1 MTDIAPFR
9 AATPD
14 MSAPAKV
21 SGGAREAAGSAH
33 LRVVD
38 CDVCVVGDDVAGLG
52 IAIDL
57 ARRGRDVVLLTFP
70 GGAVQP
76 LDGVLAPGF
85 ALPTAELVERVGMA
99 DAQELLILSAHAA
112 ETGLGFAHRAGVEVG
127 PRGRLRV
134 ARPHAAEALYREQ
147 DLRQQLAPDTTVL
160 VEGEDLAALLGTS
173 TFAAG
178 LGVVPAERVS
188 ARAIR
193 VALEEAALEAGVRAI
208 PVTGALAAD
217 LQGLRKYL
225 TTDKRRIRAFQVV
238 VSGHDAFARL
248 GARVTPLPRAPWV
261 TAAFRLPG
269 QEVPYS
275 GMVEE
280 TGLTGLRFHADG
292 GKLAIAMATATRVMT
307 RVGAARVA
315 RRHTSEIYSLGSSLV
330 EGATGRMLAETPGM
344 PRVFEGERGVWYALA
359 SAGDEI
365 THGFLAGRLIS
376 GAIGDKDDRIALLQ
390 PFAGPVLGGWAGRV
404 ARFAGYWHVRL
415 AARLHS
421 ERLAALVAPEPAS
434 DPAETQADTDA
445 AGADLLPAREPRRP
459 VAAVPPSGGRA
470 RGGMAGAAA
479 AVRHAVQAALHAA
492 SGWASGIAARA
503 ATASSRRRRPR
514 REEDHDEGSV
524 QRR

>member
-1 MTDIAPFR
+1 MTEIAPFR
-9 AATPD
+9 AAATDTP
-14 MSAPAKV
+14 APAKAA
-21 SGGAREAAGSAH
+21 GGAREASASAH

-70 GGAVQP
+70 GAVASP
-76 LDGVLAPGF
+76 LDGVLSPGF
-85 ALPTAELVERVGMA
+85 AMSTADLVERVGLA
-99 DAQELLILSAHAA
+99 DAQELLILSAQAA

-127 PRGRLRV
+127 PRGRLKV
-134 ARPHAAEALYREQ
+134 ARPHAVDGLYREQ

-188 ARAIR
+188 ASALK
-193 VALEEAALEAGVRAI
+193 VALELAALEAGVRGI
-208 PVTGALAAD
+208 PVAGALAAD

-225 TTDKRRIRAFQVV
+225 TTDKRRIRAYQVV
-238 VSGHDAFARL
+238 VCGHDAFARL
-248 GARVTPLPRAPWV
+248 GAKVAPLPRAPWI
-261 TAAFRLPG
+261 TAQFRLPG

-280 TGLTGLRFHADG
+280 TGLTGLRFHTDG
-292 GKLAIAMATATRVMT
+292 GKLALATATATRVMT
-307 RVGAARVA
+307 RVGASRVA
-315 RRHTSEIYSLGSSLV
+315 RRHAGEVYDLGSSLV
-330 EGATGRMLAETPGM
+330 EGAIGRMLPETSGM

-359 SAGDEI
+359 STGDEI

-390 PFAGPVLGGWAGRV
+390 PFAGPVLSGWAGRV

-415 AARLHS
+415 AAHLYS
-421 ERLAALVAPEPAS
+421 ERLAALVAPEATA
-434 DPAETQADTDA
+434 DPAQDDTAD
-445 AGADLLPAREPRRP
+445 AGREQMPAPESQRP
-459 VAAVPPSGGRA
+459 
-470 RGGMAGAAA
+470 AA
-479 AVRHAVQAALHAA
+479 AVTPSGRRARRGVAAATAASRHAARSALHAA

-503 ATASSRRRRPR
+503 ATASARRRRPR
-514 REEDHDEGSV
+514 PEEDHEDGPA

>member
-14 MSAPAKV
+14 MPAPAKAT
-21 SGGAREAAGSAH
+21 GGAREASGSAH

-70 GGAVQP
+70 GGALPP
-76 LDGVLAPGF
+76 LDGALAPGF
-85 ALPTAELVERVGMA
+85 SLPTADLVERVGLA
-99 DAQELLILSAHAA
+99 DAQELLILSAQAA

-127 PRGRLRV
+127 PRGRLKV
-134 ARPHAAEALYREQ
+134 ARPHAVEGLYREQ

-160 VEGEDLAALLGTS
+160 VEGEDLSALLGTT

-178 LGVVPAERVS
+178 LGVVPAERICP
-188 ARAIR
+188 RALK
-193 VALEEAALEAGVRAI
+193 VALELAAMEAGVRGI
-208 PVTGALAAD
+208 PVAGALAAD

-225 TTDKRRIRAFQVV
+225 TTDKRRIRAYQVV
-238 VSGHDAFARL
+238 ISGPDAFARL
-248 GARVTPLPRAPWV
+248 GARVAPLPRAPWV
-261 TAAFRLPG
+261 TAAFRLSG
-269 QEVPYS
+269 LEVPYS

-280 TGLTGLRFHADG
+280 TGLTGLRFHMDG

-315 RRHTSEIYSLGSSLV
+315 RRHAGEVYDLGSALV
-330 EGATGRMLAETPGM
+330 EGATGGMLAETSGM

-359 SAGDEI
+359 SAGDDV

-390 PFAGPVLGGWAGRV
+390 PFAGPVFSGWAGRV

-415 AARLHS
+415 AARLTS
-421 ERLAALVAPEPAS
+421 ERLAPTWR
-434 DPAETQADTDA
+434 DPAAADA
-445 AGADLLPAREPRRP
+445 
-459 VAAVPPSGGRA
+459 VALD
-470 RGGMAGAAA
+470 GAAA
-479 AVRHAVQAALHAA
+479 GGDLPPAGEPRPLAPAVSSSSAPARSGMAAATAAARHAGQAALHAA
-492 SGWASGIAARA
+492 CGWASGLAARA

-514 REEDHDEGSV
+514 PAQDQDEAPP